1 MSITWE
7 DSKSSNN
14 DDNDDD
20 GDFEVVDSYGR
31 SLDDSLGSGN

>member
-20 GDFEVVDSYGR
+20 GDFEVVGSYSR
-31 SLDDSLGSGN
+31 SLDDSLGSGS

>member
-20 GDFEVVDSYGR
+20 GDFEVWDSYGR
-31 SLDDSLGSGN
+31 SLDDSLGSSS